1 MCQVQYLSSSTSPL
15 LLTTSTV
22 SPLVIRGIAVLHVL
36 PSVTFTLRCAETRSG
51 SCSCAVPNC
60 LVNSSV
66 LDTAGQEEFGAM
78 REQYMR
84 SGEGFLLVFA
94 LNDTGSYNEIHK
106 FHTQILRVK
115 DRDDFP
121 MVLVG
126 NKADLD
132 QSRAISR
139 EEAQGF
145 ARENRIHYME
155 ASAKN
160 RYNVDEAFLEVVR
173 AIRKFQETESPP
185 LPANHTGKRKSGGC
199 PCTLL

>member
-1 MCQVQYLSSSTSPL
+1 
-15 LLTTSTV
+15 
-22 SPLVIRGIAVLHVL
+22 
-36 PSVTFTLRCAETRSG
+36 
-51 SCSCAVPNC
+51 
-60 LVNSSV
+60 
-66 LDTAGQEEFGAM
+66 M

-94 LNDTGSYNEIHK
+94 LNDRGSYHEVQK

-126 NKADLD
+126 NKADLE
-132 QSRAISR
+132 QQRVISR
-139 EEAQGF
+139 EDAQAF

-160 RYNVDEAFLEVVR
+160 RYNVDEVFMELVQI
-173 AIRKFQETESPP
+173 IRKFQEMESPP
-185 LPANHTGKRKSGGC
+185 PPAHHTGKQESGGC
-199 PCTLL
+199 PCVLF

>member
-1 MCQVQYLSSSTSPL
+1 M
-15 LLTTSTV
+15 
-22 SPLVIRGIAVLHVL
+22 
-36 PSVTFTLRCAETRSG
+36 TF
-51 SCSCAVPNC
+51 SCSPELFSEQLSDTCPEARGPTSDPRAAVKR
-60 LVNSSV
+60 LFAGSI

-84 SGEGFLLVFA
+84 AGEGFLLVFA
-94 LNDTGSYNEIHK
+94 LNDRGSYHEVQK

-126 NKADLD
+126 NKADLE
-132 QSRAISR
+132 QQRVITR
-139 EEAQGF
+139 ENAQAF

-160 RYNVDEAFLEVVR
+160 RCNVDEVFLELGAADPR
-173 AIRKFQETESPP
+173 CSMLIRPRPRTPGSSVQNPWSLGLEYLVPRSRTPGPSV
-185 LPANHTGKRKSGGC
+185 
-199 PCTLL
+199 

>member
-1 MCQVQYLSSSTSPL
+1 METCPWKYYFCSFGASFLHIQLCQVGYGRKGNLFQYSIS
-15 LLTTSTV
+15 V
-22 SPLVIRGIAVLHVL
+22 SVCVCVCVCL
-36 PSVTFTLRCAETRSG
+36 CA
-51 SCSCAVPNC
+51 
-60 LVNSSV
+60 SV

-94 LNDTGSYNEIHK
+94 LNDRGSYHEVQK

-126 NKADLD
+126 NKADLE
-132 QSRAISR
+132 QQKVIPR
-139 EEAQGF
+139 EDAQAF
-145 ARENRIHYME
+145 ARENKIHYME

-160 RYNVDEAFLEVVR
+160 RYNVDESFLELVR
-173 AIRKFQETESPP
+173 IIRRFQEMESPP
-185 LPANHTGKRKSGGC
+185 PQTHHTRKQKSGGC
-199 PCTLL
+199 PCVLL

>member
-1 MCQVQYLSSSTSPL
+1 SFGGGCNGTKSL
-15 LLTTSTV
+15 LLTLSVSLPQSYFVSDYDPTIEDSYTKICTV
-22 SPLVIRGIAVLHVL
+22 DGK
-36 PSVTFTLRCAETRSG
+36 ETR
-51 SCSCAVPNC
+51 
-60 LVNSSV
+60 LDI

-94 LNDTGSYNEIHK
+94 LNDLGSYHEVQK

-126 NKADLD
+126 NKADLE
-132 QSRAISR
+132 QQRVISR
-139 EEAQGF
+139 EEAQAF
-145 ARENRIHYME
+145 TREHRIHYME

-160 RYNVDEAFLEVVR
+160 RYNVDESFFELVKI
-173 AIRKFQETESPP
+173 IRRFQEIESPP
-185 LPANHTGKRKSGGC
+185 PQSHHSGKQKRGGC
-199 PCTLL
+199 PCVLL

>member
-1 MCQVQYLSSSTSPL
+1 
-15 LLTTSTV
+15 
-22 SPLVIRGIAVLHVL
+22 
-36 PSVTFTLRCAETRSG
+36 
-51 SCSCAVPNC
+51 
-60 LVNSSV
+60 
-66 LDTAGQEEFGAM
+66 M

-132 QSRAISR
+132 QSRVISR

>member
-1 MCQVQYLSSSTSPL
+1 MSGEEERLKLVVVGGGGVGKSA
-15 LLTTSTV
+15 LTIQFIQSYFVSDYDPTIEDSYTKVCTV
-22 SPLVIRGIAVLHVL
+22 DGK
-36 PSVTFTLRCAETRSG
+36 ETR
-51 SCSCAVPNC
+51 
-60 LVNSSV
+60 LDI

-94 LNDTGSYNEIHK
+94 LNDRGSFHEVQK

-126 NKADLD
+126 NKADLE
-132 QSRAISR
+132 QQRVISR
-139 EEAQGF
+139 EDAQAF

-160 RYNVDEAFLEVVR
+160 RYNVDEAFMELVQI
-173 AIRKFQETESPP
+173 IRRFHEMESPP
-185 LPANHTGKRKSGGC
+185 PPTNQQGKPGGRGC
-199 PCTLL
+199 PCVIL

>member
-1 MCQVQYLSSSTSPL
+1 MCFDAVFVQQNFYLQLSL
-15 LLTTSTV
+15 CVCML
-22 SPLVIRGIAVLHVL
+22 
-36 PSVTFTLRCAETRSG
+36 
-51 SCSCAVPNC
+51 
-60 LVNSSV
+60 V

-94 LNDTGSYNEIHK
+94 LNDRGSYHEVQK

-126 NKADLD
+126 NKADLE
-132 QSRAISR
+132 QQRVISR
-139 EEAQGF
+139 EDAQAF
-145 ARENRIHYME
+145 ARENRIYYME

-160 RYNVDEAFLEVVR
+160 RYNVDEAFLELVR
-173 AIRKFQETESPP
+173 IIRNFQEMECPP
-185 LPANHTGKRKSGGC
+185 PPTHHTGKQKSGSC
-199 PCTLL
+199 PCVIL